1 MTFLSPDR
9 LWLLLGVLALLV
21 AYLLVQRRRRRSAV
35 RFAALPLLAR
45 VAPSPGWRR
54 HVPAAL
60 FMAMAVVLVTGF
72 ARPEADVRV
81 PREEAT
87 VVVALDLSGSMRATD
102 VSPDRFSVAQEAAEQ
117 FIDELPEQYQ
127 VGLVSFSTTAS
138 LDVPPTTDRA
148 EVQRALASMS
158 PDGGTAIGD
167 AIATSVEASQRA
179 AAESEGEDGDEPV
192 PARVV
197 LLSDG
202 QNSQGSPVDAGIQA
216 ALGADVPVSTIA
228 YGTDGGTLGNLSV
241 PVDRGTLAQ
250 IADETGGEAYEAA
263 SAEELEGVYEDLG
276 SSIGYRT
283 ETQEISSW
291 FIGGG
296 LVLAM
301 LAAAASLRFTGRLP

>member
-1 MTFLSPDR
+1 
-9 LWLLLGVLALLV
+9 
-21 AYLLVQRRRRRSAV
+21 
-35 RFAALPLLAR
+35 
-45 VAPSPGWRR
+45 
-54 HVPAAL
+54 
-60 FMAMAVVLVTGF
+60 
-72 ARPEADVRV
+72 
-81 PREEAT
+81 
-87 VVVALDLSGSMRATD
+87 
-102 VSPDRFSVAQEAAEQ
+102 
-117 FIDELPEQYQ
+117 
-127 VGLVSFSTTAS
+127 
-138 LDVPPTTDRA
+138 TDRA

-167 AIATSVEASQRA
+167 AITTSVEASQRA
-179 AAESEGEDGDEPV
+179 AADGEGEPV

-241 PVDRGTLAQ
+241 PVDRETLAQ

>member
-21 AYLLVQRRRRRSAV
+21 AYLLVQRRRKRSAV

-117 FIDELPEQYQ
+117 FIAELPEQYQ
-127 VGLVSFSTTAS
+127 VGLVSFATTAS

-167 AIATSVEASQRA
+167 AI
-179 AAESEGEDGDEPV
+179 
-192 PARVV
+192 
-197 LLSDG
+197 
-202 QNSQGSPVDAGIQA
+202 
-216 ALGADVPVSTIA
+216 
-228 YGTDGGTLGNLSV
+228 
-241 PVDRGTLAQ
+241 
-250 IADETGGEAYEAA
+250 
-263 SAEELEGVYEDLG
+263 
-276 SSIGYRT
+276 
-283 ETQEISSW
+283 
-291 FIGGG
+291 
-296 LVLAM
+296 
-301 LAAAASLRFTGRLP
+301 

>member
-21 AYLLVQRRRRRSAV
+21 AYLLVQRRRKRSAV

-117 FIDELPEQYQ
+117 FIAELPEQYQ

-167 AIATSVEASQRA
+167 AITTSVEASQRA
-179 AAESEGEDGDEPV
+179 AADGEGEPV

-241 PVDRGTLAQ
+241 PVDRETLAQ